1 MVGIEWPRP
10 GCGGMS
16 ALSAPPRPFKLGFL
30 THVHGDDPPPRLYQG
45 IVELFVAAEELG
57 FDSGWV
63 AQHHFQPRFGRLP
76 SPFVLLAAAAA
87 RTRTIRLGT
96 GVVVLGLEDPIRLA
110 EDAAVLDAL
119 SGGRLDLGVGTGGA
133 NTMAFGAFGRDVT
146 QRRELAADTLDRLQF
161 ALAGGTLDDSGT
173 TLQPPAPSLGS
184 RLWDSTTQL
193 DGVRRAA
200 REGRGLLL
208 GVGHART
215 VQRPL
220 AEAYLEAWAG
230 APEDAPIAA
239 VRGVFPDDD
248 IASARAEL
256 APDIALYDPLF
267 AADGHDPA
275 SLSLERKLDLM
286 NVHHGPVDHIV
297 ETLASD
303 PTFSGVATHLL
314 VACHAESSSIARGL
328 ERLEAVARQIAPALG
343 WSPVGNLV
351 SAS

>member
-1 MVGIEWPRP
+1 
-10 GCGGMS
+10 MS
-16 ALSAPPRPFKLGFL
+16 DLHVRRPFKLGFL
-30 THVHGDDPPPRLYQG
+30 THVHGEVPSPRLYQDV
-45 IVELFVAAEELG
+45 VELFVAAEELG

-76 SPFVLLAAAAA
+76 SPLVLLASAAS
-87 RTRTIRLGT
+87 RTQRIRLGV

-133 NTMAFGAFGRDVT
+133 NVSAFGTFGRDVT
-146 QRRELAADTLDRLQF
+146 RRRELAADVLDRLRD
-161 ALAGGTLDDSGT
+161 ALAGRPLDASGT
-173 TLQPPAPSLGS
+173 TLQPPAPTLGS

-208 GVGHART
+208 GVGHHRS

-220 AEAYLEAWAG
+220 AEAYLAEWSGDPAH
-230 APEDAPIAA
+230 APIAA
-239 VRGVFPDDD
+239 VRGVFPDSDLE
-248 IASARAEL
+248 SARAEL
-256 APDIALYDPLF
+256 ASDIALYDPLF

-275 SLSLERKLDLM
+275 RLTLERKLDLM
-286 NVHHGPVDHIV
+286 NVRHGPVDHIV

-303 PTFSGVATHLL
+303 AVFGGAATHLL
-314 VACHAESSSIARGL
+314 VACHAESSTIARGL
-328 ERLEAVARQIAPALG
+328 ERLEVVATQIAPALG
-343 WSPVGNLV
+343 WTPARDLV
-351 SAS
+351 SSS